1 MGLVEP
7 GAIHFENRKSKIKNT
22 HQSKRSHFTMNTTIK
37 TALLVLFCF
46 VMALIIVL
54 TFTIHHITE
63 SGDEEIN
70 KFHQEEVE
78 RIKNV
83 LKNYVDMAYAT
94 IDTHYN
100 NSRDKKFLEK
110 YYGRRLINIID
121 VAETLL
127 KSKAEAVKTGELTLE
142 DAQAQAMQE
151 IKRLRYDNGN
161 GYVWIIDTAL
171 PPKMIMH
178 PTQPSLDAQV
188 LDDPKYNTANGK
200 KQNMFVAAVEL
211 CETHGKG
218 FIDYLWP
225 KQTENGLEEDVLQL
239 AHVRLFSEWKWVIG
253 TAVFVDEAGLDA
265 IDKSLND
272 IRQLKYNNGKGS
284 FWITRTQPELKLIV
298 YPENPSFE
306 GQTLDEGKLKALL
319 DSFAKTVEAKNGSGF
334 IKYTWPKQRGLTTEA
349 QKWAYVKRYE
359 ALNWIVSTSIDID
372 NVEKGVVEKKGIVNA
387 QIKNLIIQILLVS
400 IVIILLVSLLS
411 YMLKQYFPKL
421 KSFNKAQPARTA
433 SQGMSIS
440 KAQPTLVTSPR
451 GKTITPIV
459 TQEPERMLHTDECI
473 KMVQEISKTLIAEQ
487 SKLLAVAMN
496 RQVPEEDMATPE
508 QERQVT
514 KVKNLANQTYQ
525 TIEEMKKM
533 VEGKQAA
540 PKEQNANNV
549 LNTETFNKVVGNL
562 NNMVG

>member
-1 MGLVEP
+1 
-7 GAIHFENRKSKIKNT
+7 
-22 HQSKRSHFTMNTTIK
+22 MNTTIK

-63 SGDEEIN
+63 SSDEEIN
-70 KFHQEEVE
+70 QFHQQEVE
-78 RIKNV
+78 RIKHA
-83 LKNYVDMAYAT
+83 LKNYVDMAYAI
-94 IDTHYN
+94 IDSHYN
-100 NSRDKKFLEK
+100 DSRDKKFLEK
-110 YYGRRLINIID
+110 YYGRRLLNIID

-127 KSKAEAVKTGELTLE
+127 KSKAEAVKNGELKLE
-142 DAQAQAMQE
+142 DAQTQAMQE
-151 IKRLRYDNGN
+151 IKQLRYDNGD

-178 PTQPSLDAQV
+178 PTQASLDGQV

-200 KQNMFVAAVEL
+200 KQNLFVASVEL

-225 KQTENGLEEDVLQL
+225 KQTEKGLEEDVLQL

-265 IDKSLND
+265 IDKILND
-272 IRQLKYNNGKGS
+272 IRQLRYNNGNGT
-284 FWITRTQPELKLIV
+284 FWITRTQPELKLLV
-298 YPENPSFE
+298 YPENPSLE
-306 GQTLDEGKLKALL
+306 AQTVEKGKLKALL
-319 DSFAKTVEAKNGSGF
+319 DSLVKTVEAKNGSGF
-334 IKYTWPKQRGLTTEA
+334 LKYSWPKQRSGLTIEA

-359 ALNWIVSTSIDID
+359 ALNWIINTSIDID
-372 NVEKGVVEKKGIVNA
+372 TVEEGIIEKKGIINA

-421 KSFNKAQPARTA
+421 KSFNKAEPARTG
-433 SQGMSIS
+433 SQRMSVT
-440 KAQPTLVTSPR
+440 QPTLVSSPR
-451 GKTITPIV
+451 GKTTTPIV
-459 TQEPERMLHTDECI
+459 SEEPDRMLRTDDCI
-473 KMVQEISKTLIAEQ
+473 KMVQEISKSLIAEQ
-487 SKLLAVAMN
+487 SKLLAKALN
-496 RQVPEEDMATPE
+496 RESIEEDMPE
-508 QERQVT
+508 HQVI

-533 VEGKQAA
+533 VEGKQATPKA
-540 PKEQNANNV
+540 PQNANNE
-549 LNTETFNKVVGNL
+549 LNTDTVVNNL
-562 NNMVG
+562 NNMVR